1 MPRISLR
8 SAFRTAIIGL
18 ATLAIPLTTVLPA
31 NAATVSP
38 APRAA
43 VSSAQHLARALVA
56 NYPPAYDTKKQY
68 LTSKPTQDMPNS
80 CVGRDIGLA
89 AGPYEWDYVV
99 GGVEINSSASGVS
112 ISNAGTY
119 SWETCIYTQNGY
131 YQMVSSLTSYQKDSQ
146 GDPVEFHD
154 LFDFTLYIN
163 SSGDYTWGSVLK
175 PLF

>member
-1 MPRISLR
+1 MPRIIFR
-8 SAFRTAIIGL
+8 RAFRIAIIGL
-18 ATLAIPLTTVLPA
+18 AALTIPLTAVLPA
-31 NAATVSP
+31 NAATVSLATP
-38 APRAA
+38 AA
-43 VSSAQHLARALVA
+43 VGSVQHHARAFVA
-56 NYPPAYDTKKQY
+56 TYPPAYDTKKQY
-68 LTSKPTQDMPNS
+68 LTSAPTQDMPNS

-99 GGVEINSSASGVS
+99 GALDINSSASGIY

-131 YQMVSSLTSYQKDSQ
+131 YQMVSSLTSYQKNNE
-146 GDPVEFHD
+146 GDPVEVHD

-163 SSGDYTWGSVLK
+163 SSGEYNWGSVLK

>member
-1 MPRISLR
+1 MPRNSLR
-8 SAFRTAIIGL
+8 RAFRTAIIGL
-18 ATLAIPLTTVLPA
+18 ASLAIPLTAVLPA

-38 APRAA
+38 APQAA

-56 NYPPAYDTKKQY
+56 NYPDAFDTKTQY

-89 AGPYEWDYVV
+89 AGPYTWDYVV
-99 GGVEINSSASGVS
+99 GSLDIDSSASGLY

-131 YQMVSSLTSYQKDSQ
+131 YQMVSSLTSYQKDNQ

-163 SSGDYTWGSVLK
+163 SSGEYTWGSVLK
-175 PLF
+175 PGF